1 MNPVRLAILGG
12 LAASALLVPGAARA
26 DDIILCT
33 GSIDGGGETC
43 VYESDVPVLNKHPE
57 CWPLTTPGA
66 IQACLGKPQ

>member
-1 MNPVRLAILGG
+1 MGAAFIL
-12 LAASALLVPGAARA
+12 PGAARA

-43 VYESDVPVLNKHPE
+43 VYDSDVPVLKKYDQ

-66 IQACLGKPQ
+66 IANCRHQIQGG